1 MNYYVYAHLNPKT
14 NEIFYIGLGTG
25 KRKNEFKSGRN
36 KHYINYV
43 KKYGFPLVEILKENL
58 TKEEACS
65 LEIELI
71 TKYGRRGIEPKGILL
86 NKSKGGEGGNLGTIQ
101 SKETRNKK
109 SKAMKGKKM
118 HSAEQ
123 KEKWSKNRK
132 GKKNKWDPEHI
143 KKDKGRKKPNGFKG
157 KGFHPVDQYT
167 TDGAFIKSYPNMKSI
182 KDELNI
188 NSANIW
194 SNISGITKTAGGF
207 VWKSKKF

>member
-58 TKEEACS
+58 IKEEACS

-86 NKSKGGEGGNLGTIQ
+86 NKSKGGEGGNLGIKQ
-101 SKETRNKK
+101 SQETRDKK
-109 SKAMKGKKM
+109 SKSMLGKCI
-118 HSAEQ
+118 HSLEQ
-123 KEKWSKNRK
+123 KQKWSQTRKN
-132 GKKNKWDPEHI
+132 KKNNWDPNHI
-143 KKDKGRKKPNGFKG
+143 KADKGRKKPKDFAG
-157 KGFHPVDQYT
+157 KGLHPISQY
-167 TDGAFIKSYPNMKSI
+167 DLQGNFIKQFSSMK
-182 KDELNI
+182 EVTETLNI
-188 NSANIW
+188 SSSSLWAHIK
-194 SNISGITKTAGGF
+194 GITKKSGGYI
-207 VWKSKKF
+207 WKSNK